1 MVMNKNKKQSNRSTK
16 EHRSTHAK
24 KNVKKNKYGMIF
36 WIFFDIVGGIFILYL
51 IIGATHKKHSLDKNR
66 VRSKAIVD
74 DFFSIRYTD
83 FFGYHF
89 WVDGKEYQG
98 SGWYYPESDTLSVG
112 DTVIIYYDSTNP
124 DNNKLER
131 EYTW

>member
-1 MVMNKNKKQSNRSTK
+1 MSKDKKQSNGSTQK
-16 EHRSTHAK
+16 YRKAQK
-24 KNVKKNKYGMIF
+24 KLSRKKYGTIF

-51 IIGATHKKHSLDKNR
+51 IIGATHKKYSLDKNR

-89 WVDGKEYQG
+89 WVGDKEYQG

>member
-1 MVMNKNKKQSNRSTK
+1 MVMSKDKKQSNGSTK
-16 EHRSTHAK
+16 KYRKAQK
-24 KNVKKNKYGMIF
+24 KQSRKKYETIF

-51 IIGATHKKHSLDKNR
+51 IIGAAHKKHSLDKNR

-89 WVDGKEYQG
+89 LVGDKEYQG

>member
-1 MVMNKNKKQSNRSTK
+1 MNKNKKQPTSGDGGKTL
-16 EHRSTHAK
+16 K
-24 KNVKKNKYGMIF
+24 KTVGKKIYETILWLGGIAC
-36 WIFFDIVGGIFILYL
+36 WIFVFYL
-51 IIGATHKKHSLDKNR
+51 LIGAIHKKHSLDKNR

-124 DNNKLER
+124 NNKLER
-131 EYTW
+131 EYTR

>member
-1 MVMNKNKKQSNRSTK
+1 MNKNRKQPTSGDGGETLKKTVG
-16 EHRSTHAK
+16 K
-24 KNVKKNKYGMIF
+24 KTYETMLWLGGIAC
-36 WIFFDIVGGIFILYL
+36 WIFVFYL
-51 IIGATHKKHSLDKNR
+51 LIGAIHKKHSLDKNR

-98 SGWYYPESDTLSVG
+98 SGWYYPESDTLSMG
-112 DTVIIYYDSTNP
+112 DTVIIYYDSTTP

>member
-1 MVMNKNKKQSNRSTK
+1 MNKNKKQSNRITK
-16 EHRSTHAK
+16 ECSTPKNCQGK
-24 KNVKKNKYGMIF
+24 KYEAVLWLGGIAC
-36 WIFFDIVGGIFILYL
+36 WIFVFYL
-51 IIGATHKKHSLDKNR
+51 LIGATHKKHSLDKNR

>member
-1 MVMNKNKKQSNRSTK
+1 
-16 EHRSTHAK
+16 
-24 KNVKKNKYGMIF
+24 MIF
-36 WIFFDIVGGIFILYL
+36 WIFFDIVGGVFILYL

-112 DTVIIYYDSTNP
+112 DTVIMIVPIPITTSWRGNILGNFPTTP
-124 DNNKLER
+124 LIGAGL
-131 EYTW
+131 

>member
-1 MVMNKNKKQSNRSTK
+1 MNKNRKQPTSGDGGKTLKKTVG
-16 EHRSTHAK
+16 K
-24 KNVKKNKYGMIF
+24 KIYETMLWLGGIAC
-36 WIFFDIVGGIFILYL
+36 WIFVFYL
-51 IIGATHKKHSLDKNR
+51 LIGTIHNKHSLDKNR

-124 DNNKLER
+124 NNKLER
-131 EYTW
+131 EYTR

>member
-1 MVMNKNKKQSNRSTK
+1 MNKNRKQPTSGDGGKTLKKTVG
-16 EHRSTHAK
+16 K
-24 KNVKKNKYGMIF
+24 KHKTIF
-36 WIFFDIVGGIFILYL
+36 WIFFDIVGGVFILYL
-51 IIGATHKKHSLDKNR
+51 IIGTIHKKHSLDKNR

-98 SGWYYPESDTLSVG
+98 SGWYYPESDTLSMG